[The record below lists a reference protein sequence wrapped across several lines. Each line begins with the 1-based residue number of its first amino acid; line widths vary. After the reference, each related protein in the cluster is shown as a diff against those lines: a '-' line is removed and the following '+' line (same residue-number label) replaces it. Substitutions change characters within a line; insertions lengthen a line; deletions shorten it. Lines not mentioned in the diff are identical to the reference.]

1 VQVLEPPW
9 PTGFGEQ
16 VTVPA
21 PAGLTAVA
29 IAYMSRV
36 KFAVTLCAETPV
48 SVQVAPAQSPLQLAK
63 VYPVLAVA
71 VHVLAPPCATGLGE
85 QVTVPAPAGLTAVAM
100 AYVFSVKFA
109 VTLCAETT
117 PVSTQ

>member
-1 VQVLEPPW
+1 
-9 PTGFGEQ
+9 
-16 VTVPA
+16 
-21 PAGLTAVA
+21 
-29 IAYMSRV
+29 
-36 KFAVTLCAETPV
+36 
-48 SVQVAPAQSPLQLAK
+48 PAQSPLQLAK

-71 VHVLAPPCATGLGE
+71 VHVLAPPCATGLGA

-117 PVSTQ
+117 PVSTQAAPVQSPLQLAKVYPAFGVAVHVDSEPWSTGFGVHVMVPAPTGFTAVAMA